1 MDIQKFFHS
10 FFKNAPGVELRLPE
24 VRDSS
29 RLRSTASLLNTSFL
43 VCLQGTYHPDFA
55 KAQEILNRVF
65 PDTQLADLSLFYRN
79 SISLM
84 EKELKDLIASDSEFR
99 NRFHTVEDNLSCT
112 ESTQGVVQAGPDM
125 FWPVFFPEGTGIF
138 EDFEKRKKQLR
149 KLRSVKIL
157 TENPSPVV
165 DPGKEILFTSNIL
178 LTLPPEET
186 DYNTLDLPE
195 PIRRKLERIKEEEQL
210 FFYDHPVQ
218 IGVHPEANEILYGLT
233 GLNNTCKWEKLNGNM
248 EKTGKLTCLLSVSVT
263 HKGLHT
269 IAKEYIRHEMNKYG
283 SFENLDV
290 YIFTEEDTQEIIKR
304 VLLPLNKDFCFKSET
319 EAAEILEK
327 IFGVDGEYGR
337 HYSFL
342 KAVAAFWHVFI
353 DREKRATF
361 KIDLDQ
367 VFPEK
372 ELKNQTGK
380 SAFEHF
386 KTPLWGARGTDTE
399 GNTIELGM
407 IAGALVNEKDIH
419 SGIFTPDVRFDDN
432 RNLSMEERVFHSR
445 LMMGFSTEA
454 ELMTRYGENDID
466 GRKVCIQRIHVTGGT
481 NGILIEY
488 LRKYRPFTPSFIG
501 RAEDQCYIL
510 SVLTKQE
517 EKIAYLHEDGLIMR
531 HDKEA
536 FASEAIKAASFGST
550 IGDYIRILYF
560 SKYVEVLTGGNIMD
574 IKKIID
580 PFTGCFVSKIPLTLV
595 YLRFALTAR
604 EIFGKLGDKSG
615 NIFLSMGV
623 KRITETVNFTNGKN
637 SLLASQLKTE
647 KEGWNLFYNL
657 MDRFE
662 NSTLESDSRNEKTKA
677 AARIAENCRI

>member
-1 MDIQKFFHS
+1 MDIQKFFYS
-10 FFKNAPGVELRLPE
+10 FFKNAPGEELRLTE
-24 VRDSS
+24 AKDSS
-29 RLRSTASLLNTSFL
+29 CLKITASLLNTSFL
-43 VCLQGTYHPDFA
+43 VYLQGAYHPDFA
-55 KAQEILNRVF
+55 KAQEILNRKP
-65 PDTQLADLSLFYRN
+65 PDTKMADLALFYRN

-84 EKELKDLIASDSEFR
+84 KKELKDLIASDSEFR
-99 NRFHTVEDNLSCT
+99 NRFRTVEANLSST
-112 ESTQGVVQAGPDM
+112 ESPQGAVQAGPDM

-138 EDFEKRKKQLR
+138 ENFEKRKKQLR

-157 TENPSPVV
+157 TENPSPVA
-165 DPGKEILFTSNIL
+165 DPGKEIIFTSNIL
-178 LTLPPEET
+178 LTLPPMET
-186 DYNTLDLPE
+186 DYNTLDLPD
-195 PIRRKLERIKEEEQL
+195 PIRRELEKIKEEEQL
-210 FFYDHPVQ
+210 FYYDHPVQ
-218 IGVHPEANEILYGLT
+218 IGIHPESNEILYGLT
-233 GLNNTCKWEKLNGNM
+233 GLNNMCNWEKLNGNM
-248 EKTGKLTCLLSVSVT
+248 DRTDKLTCLLSVSVT
-263 HKGLHT
+263 HKGLHR
-269 IAKEYIRHEMNKYG
+269 IARDYIRHEMNKYG
-283 SFENLDV
+283 TFENLDV

-304 VLLPLNKDFCFKSET
+304 VLLPLNKDFCFKSEST
-319 EAAEILEK
+319 AAEILGK
-327 IFGVDGEYGR
+327 VFGVDGEYGR

-342 KAVAAFWHVFI
+342 KAVAAFWHIFI

-367 VFPEK
+367 VFPEE
-372 ELKNQTGK
+372 ELKTQTGK

-386 KTPLWGARGTDTE
+386 KTPLWGARGTDAD
-399 GNTIELGM
+399 GNTVELGM
-407 IAGALVNEKDIH
+407 VAGALVNERDIH

-432 RNLSMEERVFHSR
+432 RKLSMEERVFHSR

-488 LRKYRPFTPSFIG
+488 LRKYHPFTPSFIG
-501 RAEDQCYIL
+501 RAEDQCYII

-560 SKYVEVLTGGNIMD
+560 SKYVEVLTGGNIME
-574 IKKIID
+574 IKKVID
-580 PFTGCFVSKIPLTLV
+580 PFTGCFVSKIPMTIV
-595 YLRFALTAR
+595 YLRFALKAH
-604 EIFGKLGDKSG
+604 EIFGKGEDKSG

-623 KRITETVNFTNGKN
+623 KRITEAVNFTKGKN
-637 SLLASQLKTE
+637 SLLASQLKKE

-657 MDRFE
+657 MDSFE
-662 NSTLESDSRNEKTKA
+662 NSTLESHSRKEKTKA
-677 AARIAENCRI
+677 AAGIVENCRI